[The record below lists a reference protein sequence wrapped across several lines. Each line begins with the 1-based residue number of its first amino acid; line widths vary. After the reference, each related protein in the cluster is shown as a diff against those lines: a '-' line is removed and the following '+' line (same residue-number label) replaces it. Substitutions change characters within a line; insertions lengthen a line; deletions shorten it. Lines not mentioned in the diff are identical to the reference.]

1 MKKRFVSLA
10 LCFLMVL
17 TVGLSTACGEKSDEE
32 NLLDLSQS
40 DTVAKTITIW
50 GIKGEG
56 TTDEAVAA
64 VEEAMSKLTKTKF
77 NTAVE
82 LKLFFEDEYYDA
94 LEDRFAEIE
103 EMKEAEEEA
112 AADRKKAEREA
123 KKKGETLPP
132 LETAVEETEETKLD
146 EYGLPETVYPKVA
159 DDQLDIFLITSY
171 DKLVQY
177 NEEELLS
184 ALDSEITGSSKL
196 IKQYIHP
203 TMIEAGKIG
212 KNTVA
217 ILNQQLL
224 GEATYMLVNR
234 ELLAKYYYH
243 IDEIADV
250 TSTRNASELGNA
262 LPFILEVKQYEPE
275 YQPFVGYSGPI
286 NTNFYTLDG
295 EKSIFGWMAAPNSV
309 YGDSVRPRFMLYEN
323 IRYTNY
329 LKTYMSLKNN
339 GCIGS
344 ETFTPDDKFAVGIMT
359 GTPVDVAPYEE
370 DYHVL
375 TILAPQGTEE
385 NLYSSMFAVS
395 SYTKDLARSMSIITY
410 LNTRSDLRNL
420 FGYGIEGVHYTVDN
434 GVIDIISD
442 EYNMP
447 LEYTGNCFMAYPP
460 EGMPADYW
468 DSAKEHNT
476 ELILSP
482 FFGGFKLTE
491 GMLDETEYN
500 WAKGYSKWFYDD
512 LEEATTDEKVAEVI
526 AEWAERCDD
535 SSRAQKWMEAEP
547 EIAEGDEEP
556 KTLAYVYAE
565 WLKDN
570 QK

>member
-17 TVGLSTACGEKSDEE
+17 TVGVSTACGEKTDEE
-32 NLLDLSQS
+32 NLIDLSQS
-40 DTVAKTITIW
+40 DTVARTITIW

-64 VEEAMSKLTKTKF
+64 IEEEMSRITEAKF
-77 NTAVE
+77 NTAID
-82 LKLFFEDEYYDA
+82 LNLFFEDEYYDA
-94 LEDRFAEIE
+94 LEERMEAIE
-103 EMKEAEEEA
+103 EAKEAEEEA
-112 AADRKKAEREA
+112 AAERKKAEREA

-132 LETAVEETEETKLD
+132 VETEPEETEETKLD
-146 EYGLPETVYPKVA
+146 EYGLPETVYPKVE

-171 DKLVQY
+171 DKLLEY
-177 NEEELLS
+177 NENEMLS
-184 ALDSEITGSSKL
+184 KLDSELSGSSQL
-196 IKQYIHP
+196 IKQYVHP
-203 TMIEAGKIG
+203 TLIEAGKVG
-212 KNTVA
+212 KDTVA
-217 ILNQQLL
+217 ILNQQLV

-250 TSTRNASELGNA
+250 TSVRNASEFTNA

-275 YQPFVGYSGPI
+275 YQPFVGYSGPL
-286 NTNFYTLDG
+286 NTNFYTIDG

-323 IRYTNY
+323 VRYTNY

-370 DYHVL
+370 NYHVL
-375 TILAPQGTEE
+375 TILPPQGTEE
-385 NLYSSMFAVS
+385 TLYNSMFAIS

-420 FGYGIEGVHYTVDN
+420 FGYGIEGVHYTVED
-434 GVIDIISD
+434 GTIDVISD
-442 EYNMP
+442 EYNMK
-447 LEYTGNCFMAYPP
+447 LEHTGNCFIAYPP
-460 EGMPADYW
+460 EGRAADYW
-468 DSAKEHNT
+468 DSAKVHNT
-476 ELILSP
+476 ELVLSP
-482 FFGGFKLTE
+482 FFAGFKVTE
-491 GMLDETEYN
+491 DNISPQEYS

-512 LEEATTDEKVAEVI
+512 LDEATNDQEVI
-526 AEWAERCDD
+526 DVIEEWAERCDD
-535 SSRAQKWMEAEP
+535 STRAQKYMNAEP
-547 EIAEGDEEP
+547 EVVDDEEP
-556 KTLAYVYAE
+556 TKTLAYVYAE
-565 WLKDN
+565 WLKEN
-570 QK
+570 SK